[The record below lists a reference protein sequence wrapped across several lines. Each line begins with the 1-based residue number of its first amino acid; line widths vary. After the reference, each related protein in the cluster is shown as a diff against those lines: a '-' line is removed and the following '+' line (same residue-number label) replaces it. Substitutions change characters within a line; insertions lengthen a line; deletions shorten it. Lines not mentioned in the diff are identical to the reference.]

1 MSIPRRLGRIARG
14 FARNLQDDER
24 FNEAIRSGRRSTESL
39 KGALGDAWRGA
50 SDEWRTSE
58 EQRKFDDEA
67 AREEDPNYG
76 RREQESRDE
85 GREKNREETRST
97 SSRSSGWRSS
107 ASSAFTGIKYPPEV
121 LRGYDRL
128 GLVPGAS
135 LSEVDKKRRE
145 LIKKYHPDRFSDPDK
160 RVRAERVSA
169 EINAAHDKIERHL
182 LKRK

>member
-14 FARNLQDDER
+14 FVSNLQEDER

-58 EQRKFDDEA
+58 EQRKMDEENA
-67 AREEDPNYG
+67 AEDPNYG
-76 RREQESRDE
+76 RREQESR
-85 GREKNREETRST
+85 EKNRERNREEFRAA
-97 SSRSSGWRSS
+97 SSSGSSGWRST

-145 LIKKYHPDRFSDPDK
+145 LIKKYHPDRFPDPDK
-160 RVRAERVSA
+160 RARAERVSA

-182 LKRK
+182 LKRN